1 MLFLGDL
8 LTGLSVAA
16 AGVAFLQSVS
26 MAALCSLVISRAFSK
41 RSLAT
46 FLATC
51 KQDFDLQ
58 VEFDLILDVSHAQSL
73 RQISYVLAWFF
84 FVKPKQPNK

>member
-1 MLFLGDL
+1 MKKKSRTFADVIYLNGPWEGGGLFSMLFLGDL

-46 FLATC
+46 FLAT
-51 KQDFDLQ
+51 
-58 VEFDLILDVSHAQSL
+58 
-73 RQISYVLAWFF
+73 
-84 FVKPKQPNK
+84 

>member
-8 LTGLSVAA
+8 LTGLSVAAA

-46 FLATC
+46 FLAT
-51 KQDFDLQ
+51 
-58 VEFDLILDVSHAQSL
+58 
-73 RQISYVLAWFF
+73 
-84 FVKPKQPNK
+84 

>member
-8 LTGLSVAA
+8 LTGLSLAAAA

-51 KQDFDLQ
+51 RHQ
-58 VEFDLILDVSHAQSL
+58 VASV
-73 RQISYVLAWFF
+73 AWHDCECRLS
-84 FVKPKQPNK
+84 

>member
-8 LTGLSVAA
+8 LTGLSVAAAA

-51 KQDFDLQ
+51 K
-58 VEFDLILDVSHAQSL
+58 H
-73 RQISYVLAWFF
+73 
-84 FVKPKQPNK
+84 